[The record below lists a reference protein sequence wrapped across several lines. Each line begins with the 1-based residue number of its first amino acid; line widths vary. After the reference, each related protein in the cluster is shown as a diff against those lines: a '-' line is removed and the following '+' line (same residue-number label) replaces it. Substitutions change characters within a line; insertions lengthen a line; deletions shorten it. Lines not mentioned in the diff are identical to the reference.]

1 MRYAAFFLA
10 FFLAPLL
17 SAQSTAPL
25 RPVPARNIKIQGEI
39 GRRIDITIHNNLLA
53 LDASKD
59 FLADFEA
66 HRKSTSYLGLGKLLL
81 AAIRFAD
88 YTQDPRLIAFK
99 SDLIRRTIA
108 TQQPDGYI
116 GFFPPASRITEL
128 WDVHELGY
136 IVAALNEDYVRFQQ
150 QPSLQSAR
158 KAADYLIANWDKL
171 PPDWAEKTG
180 VATHV
185 AVTGVERTFL
195 ALYQSSQ
202 DPRYLS
208 FVTAT
213 RNLPRWQFPIII
225 GRRAGIEGHIYAFT
239 ARTLAQLEL
248 APPVTTQ
255 SAREIDFL
263 TRQDGMAVTGGAGQ
277 WEIWTA
283 DQDGRGHLAETCATA
298 YLLRLYDALLRQSSN
313 PFYGDLIDR
322 TIFNTLFAAQSPDG
336 RRIRYYTP
344 FEGPREYHP
353 GDTYCCPGNY
363 RRIIAEL
370 PEMIYYTGPRTVA
383 VNLYTQSTAKLQL
396 NSTTIELTQ
405 QTTYPND
412 GRITLQVNPAQPA
425 AFALKLRIPAWA
437 QGATVQLNNEPSGPA
452 LPATFHSIDRTW
464 KSGDQVTL
472 NLPMNIRLVRGRQQQ
487 SGRVAVLRG
496 PQVYTLNP
504 GQNDQLKNLDAADLA
519 RFSLDPQALTLLP
532 DNTVRPNGT
541 AIRAGAWKP
550 GYSTSPKHDLTLLL
564 TEFTD
569 PAAQATYFKLRD
581 LSLAV
586 PDELTNR

>member
-1 MRYAAFFLA
+1 MRFAL
-10 FFLAPLL
+10 LL
-17 SAQSTAPL
+17 SLCSILGAQTTVTL
-25 RPVPARNIKIQGEI
+25 RPVPARDVKVQGEI

-59 FLADFEA
+59 FLASFES
-66 HRKSTSYLGLGKLLL
+66 HQKTTSYLGLGKLLL

-116 GFFPPASRITEL
+116 GFFPPAARITEL

-136 IVAALNEDYVRFQQ
+136 IIAALNEDYARFDQ

-158 KAADYLIANWDKL
+158 KAADYLIANWSKI
-171 PPDWAEKTG
+171 PPDWGDKTG

-195 ALYQSSQ
+195 ALYQSTK
-202 DPRYLS
+202 DPRYLH

-213 RNLPRWQFPIII
+213 RDLARWQLPIII
-225 GRRAGIEGHIYAFT
+225 GRRPGIEGHIYAFT

-255 SAREIDFL
+255 STREIDFL
-263 TRQDGMAVTGGAGQ
+263 AKQEGMAVTGGAGQ

-298 YLLRLYDALLRQSSN
+298 YLLRLYEALLRQSDN

-322 TIFNTLFAAQSPDG
+322 TVFNTLFAAQSPGG

-370 PEMIYYTGPRTVA
+370 PEMIYYTGPRTIA
-383 VNLYTQSTAKLQL
+383 VNLYTASTAKLPL
-396 NSTTIELTQ
+396 ASTTIGLTQ
-405 QTTYPND
+405 QTAYPSD
-412 GRITLQVNPAQPA
+412 GRITLQINPAQPA

-437 QGATVQLNNEPSGPA
+437 QGATVQINSEPSRPA
-452 LPATFHSIDRTW
+452 LPATFHTIDRTW
-464 KSGDQVTL
+464 KPGDQVTL

-487 SGRVAVLRG
+487 SGRIAVLRG

-504 GQNDQLKNLDAADLA
+504 AQSPQLKNLDAADLT
-519 RFSLDPQALTLLP
+519 RFTLDPQSLTLVP

-550 GYSTSPKHDLTLLL
+550 GYSTAAKHDLTLLL

-581 LSLAV
+581 LSIAV
-586 PDELTNR
+586 SDELTQR